1 MNQMIQPSQDPDVV
15 IANLKGNSTDAEFVE
30 LLVRRLDLELRLK
43 DWLTDELV
51 KAKVKVSDEFKR
63 GFERGIACAE
73 LVDELKERN
82 QPWRLGIDLDEGPSD
97 ISFEE

>member
-51 KAKVKVSDEFKR
+51 KA
-63 GFERGIACAE
+63 
-73 LVDELKERN
+73 
-82 QPWRLGIDLDEGPSD
+82 
-97 ISFEE
+97 